1 MTRVTSS
8 DDVTIIQRHNVIRHV
23 INVIFIAFVFMP
35 MCVISNIM
43 LYYHPIIFR
52 VCSMLKPQKQTL
64 NFEAT
69 LNRKDSPRIFL
80 LF

>member
-8 DDVTIIQRHNVIRHV
+8 DDVTIIQRHNVIRNV

-35 MCVISNIM
+35 MRVISNIM

-52 VCSMLKPQKQTL
+52 TCSMLKPQKQTL
-64 NFEAT
+64 NF
-69 LNRKDSPRIFL
+69 
-80 LF
+80 